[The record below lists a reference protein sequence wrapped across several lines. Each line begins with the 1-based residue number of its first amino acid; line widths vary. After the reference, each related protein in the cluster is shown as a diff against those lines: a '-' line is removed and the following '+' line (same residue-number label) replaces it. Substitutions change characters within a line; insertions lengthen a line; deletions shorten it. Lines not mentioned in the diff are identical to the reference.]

1 MTDPK
6 AALQQFID
14 KRVEVL
20 GELDQ
25 LRTETQRR
33 QELLLRV
40 EGAIEALGIIGVTL
54 EEPEDPTKGPA
65 AE

>member
-20 GELDQ
+20 GELEQ
-25 LRTETQRR
+25 LRLETQRR

-54 EEPEDPTKGPA
+54 EELEDPTKGPS